1 MNEKTKELL
10 VERMTENLVVLRAK
24 LGITQAEL
32 ADIAGMS
39 RQTILAIEK
48 KQRTMTWN
56 TFLSLLFIFS
66 VNKNTEALL
75 KLFEIL
81 TDELNKAFVEGM
93 ESFGRMIRGYNDCR
107 ALISGVESRTS
118 SPVRINRDKDCV
130 SENVG
135 NLYPCGEGAGYAGG
149 IMSAAMDGIRIAQ
162 MIAERSRR
170 D

>member
-1 MNEKTKELL
+1 MDEKTKELL
-10 VERMTENLVVLRAK
+10 VDRMTENLVVLRAK

-81 TDELNKAFVEGM
+81 TDELIDYITVK
-93 ESFGRMIRGYNDCR
+93 
-107 ALISGVESRTS
+107 
-118 SPVRINRDKDCV
+118 K
-130 SENVG
+130 
-135 NLYPCGEGAGYAGG
+135 
-149 IMSAAMDGIRIAQ
+149 
-162 MIAERSRR
+162 
-170 D
+170 

>member
-1 MNEKTKELL
+1 MTEEAKDLL

-66 VNKNTEALL
+66 VNKDTAALL
-75 KLFEIL
+75 NLFEIL
-81 TDELNKAFVEGM
+81 TDELTEY
-93 ESFGRMIRGYNDCR
+93 IR
-107 ALISGVESRTS
+107 V
-118 SPVRINRDKDCV
+118 KK
-130 SENVG
+130 
-135 NLYPCGEGAGYAGG
+135 
-149 IMSAAMDGIRIAQ
+149 
-162 MIAERSRR
+162 
-170 D
+170 

>member
-1 MNEKTKELL
+1 MNEETKDLL

-66 VNKNTEALL
+66 VNKDTEALL
-75 KLFEIL
+75 NLFEIL
-81 TDELNKAFVEGM
+81 TDELTEYITVK
-93 ESFGRMIRGYNDCR
+93 
-107 ALISGVESRTS
+107 
-118 SPVRINRDKDCV
+118 K
-130 SENVG
+130 
-135 NLYPCGEGAGYAGG
+135 
-149 IMSAAMDGIRIAQ
+149 
-162 MIAERSRR
+162 
-170 D
+170 

>member
-10 VERMTENLVVLRAK
+10 VDRMTQNLVVLRAK

-81 TDELNKAFVEGM
+81 TDELIDYITVK
-93 ESFGRMIRGYNDCR
+93 
-107 ALISGVESRTS
+107 
-118 SPVRINRDKDCV
+118 K
-130 SENVG
+130 
-135 NLYPCGEGAGYAGG
+135 
-149 IMSAAMDGIRIAQ
+149 
-162 MIAERSRR
+162 
-170 D
+170 

>member
-56 TFLSLLFIFS
+56 TFLSIFS
-66 VNKNTEALL
+66 
-75 KLFEIL
+75 
-81 TDELNKAFVEGM
+81 
-93 ESFGRMIRGYNDCR
+93 
-107 ALISGVESRTS
+107 S
-118 SPVRINRDKDCV
+118 S
-130 SENVG
+130 
-135 NLYPCGEGAGYAGG
+135 
-149 IMSAAMDGIRIAQ
+149 Q
-162 MIAERSRR
+162 
-170 D
+170 

>member
-1 MNEKTKELL
+1 MNKKTKELL
-10 VERMTENLVVLRAK
+10 VDRMTENLVVLRAK

-81 TDELNKAFVEGM
+81 TDELIDYITVK
-93 ESFGRMIRGYNDCR
+93 
-107 ALISGVESRTS
+107 
-118 SPVRINRDKDCV
+118 K
-130 SENVG
+130 
-135 NLYPCGEGAGYAGG
+135 
-149 IMSAAMDGIRIAQ
+149 
-162 MIAERSRR
+162 
-170 D
+170 